1 MKTLVT
7 GATGL
12 VGHFLVE
19 QLLKKNTEVRAFCL
33 PGEDR
38 QNIDGMDI
46 EIVEGD
52 LRDEASVKR
61 AVKGVKRIFHV
72 AAAVTTW
79 VPPGNRSSYHINT
92 LGTRYLADAALA
104 NDVEQFIFTSTC
116 SVLGPP
122 LEPGRMTNERDF
134 FMMWNIRDH
143 YIRSKVAAMQEVWR
157 AGARGLSTR
166 VVYPSSPIGPG
177 DFVPGP
183 WGKMLL
189 RLQEGKMPVVVDGPN
204 NWVDARDCARGH
216 ILASEKGENG
226 EDYIICGENRTMEE
240 AVNIVSEFLGKEPPK
255 MKIPTGVA
263 KVLGF
268 TLETVANQLPKP
280 FEPPFT
286 GGQLSMAEKYMHGFD
301 GSKARKK
308 LGYKPEFSI
317 QDTLRD
323 SYAYFEGWSSDR
335 INAAVGM

>member
-19 QLLKKNTEVRAFCL
+19 QLLEEGTAVKAFCL
-33 PGEDR
+33 PREDR
-38 QNIDGMDI
+38 QNVEGQDI
-46 EIVEGD
+46 EIAEGD

-61 AVKGVKRIFHV
+61 AMKGVDRVFHV
-72 AAAVTTW
+72 AAMVNTW
-79 VPPGNRSSYHINT
+79 VPPGDRMNYHVNT
-92 LGTRYLADAALA
+92 LGTRHLLDAALHSGK
-104 NDVEQFIFTSTC
+104 VKQFVFTSTC

-122 LEPGRMTNERDF
+122 LEAGRMTNERDF

-143 YIRSKVAAMQEVWR
+143 YIRSKVAAMQEVYR
-157 AGARGLSTR
+157 FGARGLPVR

-189 RLQEGKMPVVVDGPN
+189 RIQQGKMPVVVDGPN

-216 ILASEKGENG
+216 LLVSKKGKDG
-226 EDYIICGENRTMEE
+226 EDYIICGENRTVEE
-240 AVNIVSEFLGKEPPK
+240 AVGIVSEFLGKTPPK
-255 MKIPTGVA
+255 LKIPTGVA
-263 KVLGF
+263 KVVGLGIE
-268 TLETVANQLPKP
+268 TLSNQWLK

-301 GSKARKK
+301 GSKAQRE
-308 LGYKPEFSI
+308 LGYKPQFSL

-323 SYAYFEGWSSDR
+323 TYAYFENWPSDR
-335 INAAVGM
+335 IDKAVGM